1 MGIFS
6 RMSDIINS
14 NLNSLLDN
22 AEDPEKMARM
32 IIQEMEDTLVDVR
45 SDAVKSI
52 AIKKELL
59 RKREKL
65 EENQNEW
72 SDKAEF
78 AIEKGRDDLARGAIS
93 ARRKLEESGAFLDKE
108 LVQVEE
114 SLKKYNEDLEKLQSK
129 LNEAKARRKAME
141 MRLNN
146 AEKRVKIRK
155 TLYDGRVDEA
165 LSRYDQVERKID
177 EMEAGAE
184 VYDMGKEKSLEEQ
197 FAELEAEGAVES
209 ELKALKKKM
218 EASKAE

>member
-14 NLNSLLDN
+14 NLNSMLDN
-22 AEDPEKMARM
+22 AEDPEKMARL

-52 AIKKELL
+52 AIKKDLV

-65 EENQNEW
+65 IASQTEW
-72 SDKAEF
+72 STKAEF
-78 AIEKGRDDLARGAIS
+78 AVEKGRDDLARGAIA
-93 ARRKLEESGAFLDKE
+93 ARRKLEEKCAVVDAE
-108 LVQVEE
+108 LGQVEE
-114 SLKKYNEDLEKLQSK
+114 SLQKYNEDLEKLQAK

-141 MRLNN
+141 LRLNN

-184 VYDMGKEKSLEEQ
+184 VYDMGQAKSLDEQ
-197 FAELEAEGAVES
+197 FAELKAEGAVES
-209 ELKALKKKM
+209 ELAELKKRMDKD
-218 EASKAE
+218 SQ

>member
-14 NLNSLLDN
+14 NLNSMLDN
-22 AEDPEKMARM
+22 AEDPEKMARL

-52 AIKKELL
+52 AIKKDLV

-65 EENQNEW
+65 IASQNEW
-72 SDKAEF
+72 STKAEF
-78 AIEKGRDDLARGAIS
+78 AVEKGRDDLARGAIA
-93 ARRKLEESGAFLDKE
+93 ARRKLEENCAVVDAE

-114 SLKKYNEDLEKLQSK
+114 SLQKYNEDLEKLQGK

-141 MRLNN
+141 LRLNN

-184 VYDMGKEKSLEEQ
+184 VYDMGQAKSLDEQ
-197 FAELEAEGAVES
+197 FAELKAEGAVES
-209 ELKALKKKM
+209 ELAELKERMDKD
-218 EASKAE
+218 SQ

>member
-1 MGIFS
+1 MSIFS

-22 AEDPEKMARM
+22 AENPEKMARL

-52 AIKKELL
+52 AIKKDLK
-59 RKREKL
+59 RKWEKL
-65 EENQNEW
+65 QASQEEW
-72 SDKAEF
+72 SEKAEF
-78 AIEKGRDDLARGAIS
+78 AVEKGRDDLARGAIA
-93 ARRKLEESGAFLDKE
+93 ARRKLEEGCAVIDAE

-114 SLKKYNEDLEKLQSK
+114 SLQKYNEDLEKLQGK
-129 LNEAKARRKAME
+129 LNEAKARRKALE
-141 MRLNN
+141 MRLTN
-146 AEKRVKIRK
+146 AEKRVKIRQ

-165 LSRYDQVERKID
+165 LSRYDQMERKID

-184 VYDMGKEKSLEEQ
+184 VYDMGQAKTLDEQ

-209 ELKALKKKM
+209 ELSELKKRM
-218 EASKAE
+218 ESKDK

>member
-1 MGIFS
+1 
-6 RMSDIINS
+6 
-14 NLNSLLDN
+14 
-22 AEDPEKMARM
+22 
-32 IIQEMEDTLVDVR
+32 
-45 SDAVKSI
+45 
-52 AIKKELL
+52 
-59 RKREKL
+59 
-65 EENQNEW
+65 
-72 SDKAEF
+72 
-78 AIEKGRDDLARGAIS
+78 
-93 ARRKLEESGAFLDKE
+93 

>member
-78 AIEKGRDDLARGAIS
+78 AIEKGRDDLA
-93 ARRKLEESGAFLDKE
+93 
-108 LVQVEE
+108 
-114 SLKKYNEDLEKLQSK
+114 
-129 LNEAKARRKAME
+129 
-141 MRLNN
+141 
-146 AEKRVKIRK
+146 
-155 TLYDGRVDEA
+155 
-165 LSRYDQVERKID
+165 
-177 EMEAGAE
+177 
-184 VYDMGKEKSLEEQ
+184 
-197 FAELEAEGAVES
+197 
-209 ELKALKKKM
+209 
-218 EASKAE
+218 